1 MLRIYDT
8 LSYKENIPSG
18 TIGVEE
24 DEQDNIFIEDYA
36 AVRQHKRIER
46 NSAIA
51 NRVKKIHGYTCQACG
66 FNFEKVY
73 VGIKQRKYIEA
84 HHLIPIS
91 MLKGKKVSRNPKTDF
106 AVLCA
111 NCHRMIHR
119 FESPWDIQAF
129 RQAIQRKLS
138 KTGPS

>member
-73 VGIKQRKYIEA
+73 VGHSERRQ
-84 HHLIPIS
+84 
-91 MLKGKKVSRNPKTDF
+91 
-106 AVLCA
+106 
-111 NCHRMIHR
+111 
-119 FESPWDIQAF
+119 ESF
-129 RQAIQRKLS
+129 TS
-138 KTGPS
+138 